1 MSDYSTKTE
10 ALYQGDHFPELG
22 IHPETIPCFLT
33 TAFTMKGFQ
42 EVQETYQK
50 KGYTYIRTRNP
61 NRTALGEVLSCLEG
75 GETSLI
81 FASGMGAITSTLL
94 AILEPGDHIICNAN
108 IYGETFCVMTQI
120 LKKCNVE
127 VTLVDYQNTEDI
139 VRALRPNTRLIYSEV
154 FSNPTLTLVDLR
166 AVAEIAHCHGALLM
180 VDNTFTTPIAIRPI
194 EFGAD
199 IVVNSLT
206 KFLNGHSD
214 AAGGAVTATQALC
227 DKIHPVA
234 MLLGTP
240 GDPFSSWLIQR
251 GIKTASLRIP
261 QQMHTAEKLAKMLSE
276 HPCVEKVNHPSLPSY
291 PQKQLADRMFG
302 KNGRCAMLSFIV
314 EEAPEKINRFMRAL
328 KFPRYAPTLGGLHTT
343 LSYPVLSSHADVP
356 DETRRKMGITPG
368 MIRVSV
374 GIEDADDLMR
384 DFEQALEVLR

>member
-1 MSDYSTKTE
+1 MSDYSTTTE

-75 GETSLI
+75 GEASLI

-166 AVAEIAHCHGALLM
+166 AVAEIAHRHGALLM

-291 PQKQLADRMFG
+291 PQRQLADRMFG
-302 KNGRCAMLSFIV
+302 KNGRCAMLSFIL
-314 EEAPEKINRFMRAL
+314 EEVPEKIDRFMCAL

>member
-33 TAFTMKGFQ
+33 TAFTMKGLQ

-75 GETSLI
+75 GEASLI

-166 AVAEIAHCHGALLM
+166 AVAEIAHRHGALLM

-276 HPCVEKVNHPSLPSY
+276 HPCVEKVNLPSLPSY

>member
-33 TAFTMKGFQ
+33 TAFTMKGLQ

-75 GETSLI
+75 GEASLI

-166 AVAEIAHCHGALLM
+166 AVAEIAHRHGALLM

-314 EEAPEKINRFMRAL
+314 EEAPEKIDRFMRAL

>member
-33 TAFTMKGFQ
+33 TAFTMKGLQ

-75 GETSLI
+75 GEASLI

-166 AVAEIAHCHGALLM
+166 AVAEIAHRHGALLM

-314 EEAPEKINRFMRAL
+314 EEAPEKINRSMRAL

>member
-75 GETSLI
+75 GEASLI

-139 VRALRPNTRLIYSEV
+139 VRALRPNTRLVYSEV
-154 FSNPTLTLVDLR
+154 FSNPTLTLVDLQ
-166 AVAEIAHCHGALLM
+166 AVAEIAHRHGALLM

-314 EEAPEKINRFMRAL
+314 EEAPEKIDRFMRAL

-356 DETRRKMGITPG
+356 DETRRKMGIAPG

>member
-33 TAFTMKGFQ
+33 TAFTMKGLQ

-75 GETSLI
+75 GEASLI

-166 AVAEIAHCHGALLM
+166 AVAEIAHRHGALLM

>member
-1 MSDYSTKTE
+1 MSDYSTTTE
-10 ALYQGDHFPELG
+10 VLYQGDHFPGLG

-75 GETSLI
+75 GEASLI

-139 VRALRPNTRLIYSEV
+139 VRALRPNTRLVYSEV

-166 AVAEIAHCHGALLM
+166 AVAEIAHRHGALLM

-314 EEAPEKINRFMRAL
+314 EEAPEKIDRFMRSL

>member
-1 MSDYSTKTE
+1 MSDYSTTTE
-10 ALYQGDHFPELG
+10 ALYQGDYFPELG

-75 GETSLI
+75 GEASLI
-81 FASGMGAITSTLL
+81 FSSGMGAITSTLL
-94 AILEPGDHIICNAN
+94 AILDPGDHIICNAN
-108 IYGETFCVMTQI
+108 IYGETFSVMTQI
-120 LKKCNVE
+120 LKKCNVD

-139 VRALRPNTRLIYSEV
+139 ARALRPNTRLIYSEV

-166 AVAEIAHCHGALLM
+166 AVAEIAHRHGALLM
-180 VDNTFTTPIAIRPI
+180 VDNTFTSPIAIRPI

-214 AAGGAVTATQALC
+214 AAGGAVTTTQALC

-302 KNGRCAMLSFIV
+302 KNGRCARVSFNV
-314 EEAPEKINRFMRAL
+314 EEAPEKIDRFMRAL

-343 LSYPVLSSHADVP
+343 LSYPVLSPHADVP

-374 GIEDADDLMR
+374 GIEDADDLIR